1 MSNSIQAEFILK
13 LFAGKEHN
21 EERVPE
27 LAKVCNRNRDAAPK
41 RRENE

>member
-21 EERVPE
+21 EEMVPE
-27 LAKVCNRNRDAAPK
+27 LANVGTETETRG
-41 RRENE
+41 